1 VEKPRTIIIQTD
13 LENYSD
19 CLECLEE
26 ELIKG
31 LSPADFQLVPTITP
45 SAGLDEFVRIQRVHE
60 ALRTLRALC
69 EWADGYEGTEQ

>member
-1 VEKPRTIIIQTD
+1 MEKPRTIVIKTD
-13 LENYSD
+13 LENYLD

-31 LSPADFQLVPTITP
+31 LSPADFQLVPATGGFD
-45 SAGLDEFVRIQRVHE
+45 GLDEFVRIQRVHE

-69 EWADGYEGTEQ
+69 SWADGYEGTEQ